1 MSSATLNVTGLVFP
15 ELPEGHK
22 FAVRHVEPDVWPAFP
37 VGVTI
42 RVEVQTPYKVLWK
55 ELWSWDYS
63 MPRYDIDLRE
73 GIDNANRIIA
83 AMAREVDVTLAARA
97 LVAA

>member
-1 MSSATLNVTGLVFP
+1 MSSAVNVTGLVFP

-37 VGVTI
+37 VGVTV
-42 RVEVQTPYKVLWK
+42 RVEIQTPYKMLWK

-73 GIDNANRIIA
+73 GIDHANRVIA
-83 AMAREVDVTLAARA
+83 MMAAEAMKTLEARA